1 MQVTILHVQEIHSI
15 SRTLVGTNAMLFET
29 PRLTTEE
36 SAVIERLE
44 DLRRELRHQVS
55 GHPRRWTGS
64 LRRAMFARALQGSN
78 TIEGYNVDL
87 ADAMALAEGDEPLD
101 AAEETRQAIAGYRD
115 AMTYVL
121 TLSDDPHFSYSDGL
135 VRGLHFMMLKYDISK
150 GPGLWRPGPV
160 YVHNEPTGQVVY
172 EGPPSDLVPPLMSDL
187 VAGLQSADEGPALVR
202 AAMAHLNFVMIHPFR
217 DGNGRMARILQSLV
231 LAREGILAP
240 EFASIEE
247 YLGRRTQDYYDVLAE
262 VGGGHWQPKRDA
274 RPWLRFCLTAHFR
287 QARTLSRRVGQAERL
302 WSILDAEARRL
313 GLPDRTVLALWD
325 AAQRF
330 RVRNSVYQEHAD
342 VSEYA
347 GGRDLKRLVEAGLLE
362 PRGEKRG
369 RYYVA
374 SQRLAA
380 LAQPAW
386 EVGREW
392 EREDPFEAIQQ
403 TLPL

>member
-1 MQVTILHVQEIHSI
+1 MT
-15 SRTLVGTNAMLFET
+15 LFET
-29 PRLTTEE
+29 PKLTEHE
-36 SAVIERLE
+36 SDVIERIE
-44 DLRRELRHQVS
+44 DLRRDLRHQVS

-78 TIEGYNVDL
+78 TIEGYSVDL
-87 ADAMALAEGDEPLD
+87 ADAMALAEGEEPLD

-121 TLSDDPHFSYSDGL
+121 TLSDDPHFSYSGGL
-135 VRGLHFMMLKYDISK
+135 LRGLHFMMLKYDISK

-160 YVHNEPTGQVVY
+160 YVHHEPTARVVY
-172 EGPPSDLVPPLMSDL
+172 EGPPAELVPTLMSEVVD
-187 VAGLQSADEGPALVR
+187 ALQGPDDGPGLVR

-247 YLGRRTQDYYDVLAE
+247 YLGRRTQDYYDVLGE

-274 RPWLRFCLTAHFR
+274 RPWLHFCLTAHFR
-287 QARTLSRRVGQAERL
+287 QARTLSRRVGQADRL
-302 WSILDAEARRL
+302 WSILDEEVSRL

-330 RVRNSVYQEHAD
+330 RVRNSVYQEHAEL
-342 VSEYA
+342 SEYT
-347 GGRDLKRLVEAGLLE
+347 GGRDLKRLVETGLLD
-362 PRGEKRG
+362 PQGEKRG
-369 RYYVA
+369 RYYTA
-374 SQRLAA
+374 STRLMT
-380 LAQPAW
+380 LARPAFDI
-386 EVGREW
+386 GREW
-392 EREDPFEAIQQ
+392 EREDPFEALQQ
-403 TLPL
+403 ALPM

>member
-1 MQVTILHVQEIHSI
+1 MQESNPI
-15 SRTLVGTNAMLFET
+15 SRTRSRQAELFET
-29 PRLTTEE
+29 PRVSDHEAE
-36 SAVIERLE
+36 VIERIE
-44 DLRRELRHQVS
+44 DLRRDLRHQVS

-87 ADAMALAEGDEPLD
+87 ADAMALAEGEEPLD
-101 AAEETRQAIAGYRD
+101 AAEETRRAIAGYRD

-135 VRGLHFMMLKYDISK
+135 LRGLHFMMLKYDISK

-160 YVHNEPTGQVVY
+160 YVHHEPTGQIVY
-172 EGPPSDLVPPLMSDL
+172 EGPPADLVPQLMGDM
-187 VAGLQSADEGPALVR
+187 VAALEMVDEGPGLVR
-202 AAMAHLNFVMIHPFR
+202 AAMAHLNFAMIHPFR

-231 LAREGILAP
+231 LAREGILTP

-247 YLGRRTQDYYDVLAE
+247 YLGRRTQDYYDVLAD

-287 QARTLSRRVGQAERL
+287 QARTLSRRVAQAERL
-302 WSILDAEARRL
+302 WSILDDETGRL

-342 VSEYA
+342 LSEYA
-347 GGRDLKRLVEAGLLE
+347 GGRDLKRLVDVGLLE

-374 SQRLAA
+374 STQLMALAA
-380 LAQPAW
+380 PARDL
-386 EVGREW
+386 GREW
-392 EREDPFEAIQQ
+392 EREDPFEAFQQ
-403 TLPL
+403 KLPM

>member
-1 MQVTILHVQEIHSI
+1 MQD
-15 SRTLVGTNAMLFET
+15 TNPLTDTDLRLFET
-29 PRLTTEE
+29 PRLTADEL
-36 SAVIERLE
+36 SVVDRIN

-55 GHPRRWTGS
+55 GNQRRWTGS

-121 TLSDDPHFSYSDGL
+121 TLSDDPHFTYSDGL

-160 YVHNEPTGQVVY
+160 YVHHEPTGQIVF
-172 EGPPSDLVPPLMSDL
+172 EGPRSELVPGLMGKLVDDL
-187 VAGLQSADEGPALVR
+187 RTPDERPALVR
-202 AAMAHLNFVMIHPFR
+202 AAMAHLNFVMVHPFR

-247 YLGRRTQDYYDVLAE
+247 YLGRRTQDYYDVLAQ
-262 VGGGHWQPKRDA
+262 VGGGHWQPGRDA
-274 RPWLRFCLTAHFR
+274 RPWVRFCLTAHFR
-287 QARTLSRRVGQAERL
+287 QARTLSRRVGQASRL
-302 WSILDAEARRL
+302 WEILDTEVARL

-330 RVRNSVYQEHAD
+330 RVTNSIYKDHAD
-342 VSEYA
+342 LSEYA
-347 GGRDLKRLVEAGLLE
+347 GGRDLKRLVESGLLE

-374 SQRLAA
+374 APLLTELAR
-380 LAQPAW
+380 PAW
-386 EVGREW
+386 DVGREW
-392 EREDPFEAIQQ
+392 EREDPFEVVQQ
-403 TLPL
+403 PLPM

>member
-1 MQVTILHVQEIHSI
+1 MQVSILQMQDSDPI
-15 SRTLVGTNAMLFET
+15 SRTEARLFET
-29 PRLTTEE
+29 PRLTADEL
-36 SAVIERLE
+36 AVVDRID
-44 DLRRELRHQVS
+44 DLRRDLRHQVS

-64 LRRAMFARALQGSN
+64 LRRAMFARALRGSN
-78 TIEGYNVDL
+78 TIEGYDVDL
-87 ADAMALAEGDEPLD
+87 ADAMALAEGEDPLD
-101 AAEETRQAIAGYRD
+101 AAEETRLAITGYRD

-121 TLSDDPHFSYSDGL
+121 TLSGDPHFSYSDGL
-135 VRGLHFMMLKYDISK
+135 IRGLHFLMLKHDMSK

-160 YVHNEPTGQVVY
+160 YVQHEPTGQVVY
-172 EGPPSDLVPPLMSDL
+172 EGPPSELVSGLMGEL
-187 VAGLQSADEGPALVR
+187 VGDLQSADDRPALVR

-247 YLGRRTQDYYDVLAE
+247 YLGRRTQDYYDILAQ
-262 VGGGHWQPKRDA
+262 VGGGHWQPGRDA
-274 RPWLRFCLTAHFR
+274 RPWIRFCLTAHFR
-287 QARTLSRRVGQAERL
+287 QARTLSRRVGQASKL
-302 WSILDAEARRL
+302 WEILDTEVSRT

-330 RVRNSVYQEHAD
+330 RVTNSIYKDHAD
-342 VSEYA
+342 LSEYA
-347 GGRDLKRLVEAGLLE
+347 GGRDLKRLVDAGLLE

-374 SQRLAA
+374 APLLEELAR
-380 LAQPAW
+380 PAW

-403 TLPL
+403 PLQM

>member
-1 MQVTILHVQEIHSI
+1 MPRVQERNSL
-15 SRTLVGTNAMLFET
+15 SRATTGRGVTLFET
-29 PRLTTEE
+29 PKITDHEAE
-36 SAVIERLE
+36 VIERIE
-44 DLRRELRHQVS
+44 DLRRDLRHQVS
-55 GHPRRWTGS
+55 GHLRRWTGS
-64 LRRAMFARALQGSN
+64 LRRAMFARTLQGSN

-87 ADAMALAEGDEPLD
+87 ADAMALAEGDEPLA

-121 TLSDDPHFSYSDGL
+121 TLSDDPHFSYSEGL
-135 VRGLHFMMLKYDISK
+135 LRGLHFMMLKYDISK
-150 GPGLWRPGPV
+150 GPGLWRQGVV
-160 YVHNEPTGQVVY
+160 YVYSEPTGQVVY
-172 EGPPSDLVPPLMSDL
+172 EGPPADLVPPLMAE
-187 VAGLQSADEGPALVR
+187 VIGALQALEDGPGLVR

-247 YLGRRTQDYYDVLAE
+247 YLGRRTEDYYGVLAE
-262 VGGGHWQPKRDA
+262 VGGGRWQPGRDA

-287 QARTLSRRVGQAERL
+287 QARTLSRRVAQAERL
-302 WSILDAEARRL
+302 WSILDAEATRL

-330 RVRNSVYQEHAD
+330 RVRNSAYQEHAD
-342 VSEYA
+342 ISEYA
-347 GGRDLKRLVEAGLLE
+347 GGRDLKRLVVVGLLE

-374 SQRLAA
+374 SPQLNA
-380 LAQPAW
+380 LAQPAR
-386 EVGREW
+386 EAGREW
-392 EREDPFEAIQQ
+392 EREDPFEELQQ
-403 TLPL
+403 KLPI